1 MGGGEDKLIKLKR
14 GSYETLTSNNDS
26 IPYGQPVVG
35 DVSSGSLKSG
45 QCGSVM
51 TVGDS
56 DDSAYNSVDY
66 RYYALQSNPQASG
79 IFVCDPNYYT
89 NGVPYGI
96 MATNA
101 VDTGVV
107 VITKGAPDVSSVLP
121 LSCGGTG
128 SNSAS
133 GARYSLGLGSL
144 ATRNSINLYSND
156 VTNTLPISK
165 GGTGATSASAAR
177 SNLELGNLATR
188 DTIDLNSN
196 TATGTLPLS
205 KGGTG
210 ATSASAART
219 SLGLGS
225 LATRNS
231 INLNSSN
238 VTNTLPIS
246 KGGTGATTASAAKSA
261 IGLSNVVNERQYS
274 AAYPPPYPVKSVN
287 GKTGAVTLS
296 NTDVGA
302 VKNGGVTGQDG
313 NHQMAMSWN
322 GNAIIVGVD
331 NNAAV
336 KHMLD
341 TSIVVDYIVEQGVSD
356 RWNYIKW
363 SSGQAE
369 AWRTWTSTNLGADGT
384 EGGFYYR
391 IYALTL
397 PSGLFKSIT
406 DAHAD
411 CSWGT
416 GTSWASARNVKTDK
430 FEGVYYSNQNG
441 GAGTFY
447 NYVRGEWK

>member
-1 MGGGEDKLIKLKR
+1 MIKLKR
-14 GSYETLTSNNDS
+14 GSYETLTTSNIS
-26 IPYGQPVVG
+26 IPYGQPIIG
-35 DVSSGSLKSG
+35 DADSGTLKFG
-45 QCGSVM
+45 QCGSVL
-51 TVGDS
+51 TIGDE
-56 DDSAYNSVDY
+56 DNSAYNSIGY
-66 RYYALQSNPQASG
+66 RYYALPSNLKQPG
-79 IFVCDPNYYT
+79 IIIHDPNFYD
-89 NGVPYGI
+89 NGIPYGV
-96 MATNA
+96 MVTDT
-101 VDTGVV
+101 VDTGVISV
-107 VITKGAPDVSSVLP
+107 QNGIPTVSSILP
-121 LSCGGTG
+121 ISCGGTG
-128 SNSAS
+128 AGTVS
-133 GARYSLGLGSL
+133 GARSSLGLGDL
-144 ATRNSINLYSND
+144 ATLDSINLNSNN
-156 VTNTLPISK
+156 VTNTLPIAK
-165 GGTGATSASAAR
+165 GGTGATTASTAR
-177 SNLELGNLATR
+177 SNLGLGNLATL
-188 DTIDLNSN
+188 DTINLNSS
-196 TATGTLPLS
+196 TTTGTLPLS

-210 ATSASAART
+210 ATTASAARS

-225 LATRNS
+225 LATLNS

-302 VKNGGVTGQDG
+302 VQNGGVTGQDG

-341 TSIVVDYIVEQGVSD
+341 TSIVIDYIVEQGVSD

-416 GTSWASARNVKTDK
+416 GTSWASARNVKTEK
-430 FEGVYYSNQNG
+430 FEGIYYSNQNG